1 MHSNIDIS
9 CQAKKAISNLDTFMY
24 LATNDSDQN
33 TYIRGNKNYSPSC
46 RTNINLKS
54 T

>member
-33 TYIRGNKNYSPSC
+33 IRGNKNYSPSC
-46 RTNINLKS
+46 RTNINNLKS